1 MDDNVK
7 NALECLLF
15 VSDEPLTVAKAAQM
29 VERSEAETKKALDEL
44 AEDLRV
50 QERGIQ
56 LRQVAGGY
64 RFYTHPAYAPQVEK
78 LIVSWDTRRL
88 TQATLET
95 LAIIAYKQP
104 VTKTSINAV
113 RGVNSDGAVA
123 SLIAKGLIKE
133 MGREKSPGG
142 PILYGTSRLF
152 LEKFGLNSIKDLP
165 PLAEFEPDP
174 AARGDIEAG
183 LGAPEPVS

>member
-1 MDDNVK
+1 MGNDELK

-15 VSDEPLTVAKAAQM
+15 VSDEPLTAAKAAQI
-29 VERSEAETKKALDEL
+29 VERSESETKKALDEL
-44 AEDLRV
+44 AEDLRS

-104 VTKTSINAV
+104 VTKVSINAV

-123 SLIAKGLIKE
+123 SLSAKGLIKE
-133 MGREKSPGG
+133 MGREKSPGN

-152 LEKFGLNSIKDLP
+152 LEKFGLSSIKDLP
-165 PLAEFEPDP
+165 PLADFEPNP
-174 AARGDIEAG
+174 SARGDIEAG
-183 LGAPEPVS
+183 LGE